1 MKNSTGFEIDICIY
15 CETEQEILTHLSVI
29 RSQVKKEIRRR
40 KGEIDLN
47 KDEVITITDE
57 ACYGEHSLTIK
68 ETV

>member
-1 MKNSTGFEIDICIY
+1 MRNSTGFEIDISIY
-15 CETEQEILTHLSVI
+15 CETEEEILTHLSVI

-40 KGEIDLN
+40 KGEIDLQ

-57 ACYGEHSLTIK
+57 ACYGQHSLTIM